1 MRAIRAVLITLV
13 VLGVLFVAAD
23 RISVAVAEH
32 EAANEFKKSQPIEG
46 GASVSIKGFPFLTQ
60 VLDGDIHRVHASA
73 KGIVAEAQGG
83 SLRIT
88 RFDADLHDVKL
99 SDGFSTATAHT
110 VDGTA
115 LISYKDLS
123 DAAPD
128 GVTVSYGG
136 RSDEPGTSKVKVTG
150 RITIPV
156 LGKTWQRS
164 VTSDV
169 RLEGGNRVTL
179 HARSIPDTGIPG
191 LADEVRKRID
201 FSQQVTGLPEGIRL
215 DEVKAGPDGVTIK
228 VSGTGVSLSR

>member
-1 MRAIRAVLITLV
+1 MRALRVVLITLV

-23 RISVAVAEH
+23 RISVAVAEY
-32 EAANEFKKSQPIEG
+32 EAADQFKKSQPIEG
-46 GASVSIKGFPFLTQ
+46 GADVSIKGFPFLTQ
-60 VLDGDIHRVHASA
+60 VADGDIHRVHASA
-73 KGIVAEAQGG
+73 KGIVAEGQGA

-88 RFDADLHDVKL
+88 RFDADLHDVRL
-99 SDGFSTATAHT
+99 SDGFSTATAGT

-136 RSDEPGTSKVKVTG
+136 KSDTPGTSEVKVTG
-150 RITIPV
+150 RISIP
-156 LGKTWQRS
+156 LIGKTWQRS

-169 RLEGGNRVTL
+169 RLDGDRVSL
-179 HARSIPDTGIPG
+179 NARSIPDTGIPG

-201 FSQQVTGLPEGIRL
+201 FSQQVTGLPQGIKL

-228 VSGTGVSLSR
+228 LSGEGVSLSR